1 MEYKASAL
9 MAILL
14 ASVASMA
21 LVGTANAQTSSVTV
35 QTDKPSY
42 KAGDNIMITGE
53 VTNVQ
58 TGQSVLIQV
67 KDPKGALA
75 RIDPVTVAADGSWT
89 YTFPSGGDLM
99 KEEGDYTVIATYRGV
114 SEETTFAFAPGLVW
128 KIWQLEIEGKQ
139 YPIRY
144 QITGG
149 DVTGMTA
156 DVDLAILLVE
166 LATTSNGTLVLELPR
181 NTIQSL
187 SEEGVPLGGVDVEY
201 AVFVDT
207 IPWDIDDD
215 EKTTS
220 TRTLTIEFEAGTAE
234 IEVIGTWIIPEFG
247 AIAAIV
253 LAVAIVGII
262 VATARYSKF
271 NSFLTRH

>member
-42 KAGDNIMITGE
+42 KAGDDIMITGE

-67 KDPKGALA
+67 KDPKSKLV

-99 KEEGDYTVIATYRGV
+99 TAEGDYTVIATYRGV
-114 SEETTFAFAPGLVW
+114 SEETTFAFVPSGW

-149 DVTGMTA
+149 DVTSMTA
-156 DVDLAILLVE
+156 DVALATLLVE
-166 LATTSNGTLVLELPR
+166 LTTTSNGTLILELPR
-181 NTIQSL
+181 STIQSL
-187 SEEGVPLGGVDVEY
+187 EVEGVPTDGADVDY
-201 AVFVDT
+201 AVFIDT
-207 IPWDIDDD
+207 IPGDIESD
-215 EKTTS
+215 EKTAS
-220 TRTLTIEFEAGTAE
+220 TRTLTIEFDAGTAE
-234 IEVIGTWIIPEFG
+234 IEVIGTWIVPEFG

-271 NSFLTRH
+271 NSFLPRH